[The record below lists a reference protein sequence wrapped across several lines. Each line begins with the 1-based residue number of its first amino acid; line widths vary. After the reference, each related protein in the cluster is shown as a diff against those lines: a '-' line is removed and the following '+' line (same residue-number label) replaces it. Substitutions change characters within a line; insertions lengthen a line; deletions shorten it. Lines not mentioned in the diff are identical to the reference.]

1 MTKQQIDEKRQMI
14 ITTCRSQIK
23 QMHSIL
29 KSIGAIPNIANNG
42 DANILI
48 NDILLRI
55 NYSERDIKVF
65 QLKPDDYIERYNADE
80 YIKFVQGK
88 IDFYK
93 SRQEFYAF
101 NASLRTIPDSDFSR

>member
-29 KSIGAIPNIANNG
+29 KSIGTIPNIANNG

-55 NYSERDIKVF
+55 NYSERDIKIF
-65 QLKPDDYIERYNADE
+65 QMKSDDYIERYDADH
-80 YIKFVQGK
+80 YIKFIQDK
-88 IDFYK
+88 INFYK